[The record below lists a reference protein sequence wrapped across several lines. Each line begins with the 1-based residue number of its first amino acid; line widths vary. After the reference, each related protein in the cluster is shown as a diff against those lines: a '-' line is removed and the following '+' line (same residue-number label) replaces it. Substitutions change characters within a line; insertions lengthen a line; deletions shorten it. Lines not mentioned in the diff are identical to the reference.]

1 MPYICNE
8 GILKSFIVKTFVIM
22 KQLFYLSIL
31 LILINKIYQVGT
43 GEIALSNSLQS
54 AVGNEG

>member
-8 GILKSFIVKTFVIM
+8 GILKSFIVKTFIIM
-22 KQLFYLSIL
+22 KQLFYLYNL

-43 GEIALSNSLQS
+43 GEIA
-54 AVGNEG
+54 